1 MNPVVNYRYAMRVAH
16 DVIPLRCIGC
26 SSTKI
31 NREPEGLRYRVDCCA
46 CGRSYLTGQ
55 FDPGRPVLSSQTLA
69 YDK

>member
-1 MNPVVNYRYAMRVAH
+1 MLPGVSYRYAMRVAH

-31 NREPEGLRYRVDCCA
+31 QKEPEGAQYRVDCCA
-46 CGRSYLTGQ
+46 CGRSYLTGH
-55 FDPGRPVLSSQTLA
+55 FDPGRPVLSGAVMA